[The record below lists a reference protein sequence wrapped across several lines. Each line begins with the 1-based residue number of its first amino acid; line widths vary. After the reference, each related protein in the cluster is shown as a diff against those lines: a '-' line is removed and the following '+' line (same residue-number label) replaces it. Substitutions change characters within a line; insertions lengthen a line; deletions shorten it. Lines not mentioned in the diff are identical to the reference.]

1 MMDYLAPLVGEEDGG
16 EGLPFPARTVT
27 LPRKGEGAGPE
38 DVGESPAGA
47 VPKGAERERP
57 ERSPGGAPWQTGTAP
72 AGGEDFLAALLA
84 GREREE
90 ALPPEDSPWQ
100 GGWSLEE
107 TLARTAQ
114 AVQGMSGENR
124 TVTVTLPEAPAA
136 PGTEGDWAALDR
148 AVERDARRYDR
159 GFPLY

>member
-16 EGLPFPARTVT
+16 EGLPLPAWTVT
-27 LPRKGEGAGPE
+27 LPRRGEGAGAE
-38 DVGESPAGA
+38 DLEESPF
-47 VPKGAERERP
+47 GAERESP
-57 ERSPGGAPWQTGTAP
+57 ERSPGGAPWQAGTAP

-100 GGWSLEE
+100 GSWSLEE

-114 AVQGMSGENR
+114 AVQGMFGENR